1 MMQRITPG
9 DRRRVKDSAFEGMK
23 AQDIIPSLEQFRGSR
38 EAMERYCL
46 DLQRKQQSFIDM
58 NHRLMESGKI
68 DFDEY
73 KEL

>member
-23 AQDIIPSLEQFRGSR
+23 AQDIIPSLEQFRGSQ

-58 NHRLMESGKI
+58 NRRLMESGKI
-68 DFDEY
+68 DFDKYE
-73 KEL
+73 EL